1 MVKKMFKTTQTI
13 EDYIRILQKD
23 HETLKE
29 YGDFIDG
36 FNKIMADSKKLQA
49 QKNQIEGMQSQ
60 LKKLEGSINP
70 EHGRNLQ
77 LLKERYNN
85 LLNDIKKAND
95 IIESKRSG
103 MMTNITN

>member
-1 MVKKMFKTTQTI
+1 
-13 EDYIRILQKD
+13 
-23 HETLKE
+23 
-29 YGDFIDG
+29 
-36 FNKIMADSKKLQA
+36 
-49 QKNQIEGMQSQ
+49 MQSQ

-85 LLNDIKKAND
+85 LLNDMKKANE

-103 MMTNITN
+103 MMTNITNEITSMSGQIKTLEGNLMK